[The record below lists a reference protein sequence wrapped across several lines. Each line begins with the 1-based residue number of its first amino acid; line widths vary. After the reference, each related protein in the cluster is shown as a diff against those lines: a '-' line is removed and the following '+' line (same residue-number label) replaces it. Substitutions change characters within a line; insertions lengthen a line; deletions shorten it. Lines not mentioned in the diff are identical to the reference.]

1 MRSPELN
8 ANKGVIAV
16 IHSKSTTEHVRIC
29 RLWLIFMVSFSLRHS
44 ACPDEQACPVGRNV
58 PGSSWTAA
66 ANYLCAWITL
76 VARRNDGTEGQ
87 SIRLKKAETAA
98 LRFQSPG
105 NRHCPHFPS
114 FSTALNSP
122 RLE

>member
-16 IHSKSTTEHVRIC
+16 IHSKSTAEHVGIC
-29 RLWLIFMVSFSLRHS
+29 RLWLIFMVSFSLWHS
-44 ACPDEQACPVGRNV
+44 ACPNEEAFPVGRNV

-66 ANYLCAWITL
+66 GAANYLCVWIAS
-76 VARRNDGTEGQ
+76 VARRSGGTQGQ
-87 SIRLKKAETAA
+87 NIPVKKAETVS

-105 NRHCPHFPS
+105 NRHCPHSSS
-114 FSTALNSP
+114 FSTVLNS
-122 RLE
+122 L